1 MACVATV
8 STISE
13 DIDVIV
19 NVGDKIDVDEDVV
32 FDVDVD
38 VVFDVD
44 VDVVFDVE
52 VNESVD
58 PLSNESAVSRY
69 SNAFEIES
77 VSFLIA
83 VTGTFLPAGGLE
95 GCVDVVFAAA
105 VVF

>member
-19 NVGDKIDVDEDVV
+19 NVGDKIDVDE
-32 FDVDVD
+32 D